1 VCNAVPSEA
10 AIKPH
15 NVSIKMQKKLLFL
28 LGVSLFLNDK
38 TPSLNISVF
47 IAKRIAFNRQES
59 FSRFIIRLA
68 IAATLISVTAMI
80 VTVAFANGFQ
90 FAISQKIFSFWGNI
104 RVQHYEPNKAS
115 IAEETPIEKNDTVLQ
130 VLQANKEIKTIQA
143 FATKSAIIKGSESI
157 EGVLLKGVEKNYDF
171 NNLKGFLQK
180 GKWLHFPD
188 SGYSNEINL
197 SNYTANQL
205 KLRAGD
211 KVLIYFIQP
220 DGSHR
225 VRPMLVAGLFKT
237 GIEDY
242 DKLYAIADI
251 RLIQRLNNW
260 KENEIGG
267 YEIFIKNY
275 HTLDSVSNE
284 VSSRLPLQWAS
295 RTIRDVY
302 PNIFDWLDLQDTT
315 IGIALSIIII
325 VATLNLV
332 TCLIILV
339 LDRTRMIG
347 ILKAVGSPNNLIQ
360 RIFLY
365 HGTIIAITGI
375 LLGNVL
381 ALLLCWLQQRYG
393 LITLPEDAYFIST
406 AVVKISWWQI
416 LLVDAGTLGICFLV
430 LMIPT
435 FIIRKIQPARAVQFR

>member
-1 VCNAVPSEA
+1 
-10 AIKPH
+10 
-15 NVSIKMQKKLLFL
+15 
-28 LGVSLFLNDK
+28 
-38 TPSLNISVF
+38 
-47 IAKRIAFNRQES
+47 
-59 FSRFIIRLA
+59 
-68 IAATLISVTAMI
+68 MI
-80 VTVAFANGFQ
+80 VTVAFTTGFQ
-90 FAISQKIFSFWGNI
+90 FAISQKIFSFWGDI
-104 RVQHYEPNKAS
+104 RVQHYEASRTS

-130 VLQANKEIKTIQA
+130 VLHANKEIKTIQA
-143 FATKSAIIKGSESI
+143 FATKNAIIKGSESI

-171 NNLKGFLQK
+171 SNLSGFLQK
-180 GKWLHFPD
+180 GRWLHFPD

-197 SNYTANQL
+197 STYTANQL
-205 KLRAGD
+205 KLKVGD
-211 KVLIYFIQP
+211 KVLIYFIQS

-225 VRPMLVAGLFKT
+225 VRPMTVAGLFKT

-242 DKLYAIADI
+242 DKLYAISDI

-267 YEIFIKNY
+267 YEIFINDY
-275 HTLDSVSNE
+275 HKLDTVSNTI
-284 VSSRLPLQWAS
+284 SYQLPAKWNS

-315 IGIALSIIII
+315 IAIALAIIII

-347 ILKAVGSPNNLIQ
+347 ILKAVGSPNASIQ
-360 RIFLY
+360 KIFLY
-365 HGTIIAITGI
+365 HGTIIATAGI
-375 LLGNVL
+375 FLGNVL

-393 LITLPEDAYFIST
+393 FITLPEDAYFIST
-406 AVVKISWWQI
+406 AVVKISWWQV
-416 LLVDAGTLGICFLV
+416 LLIDTGTLIICFLI

>member
-1 VCNAVPSEA
+1 M
-10 AIKPH
+10 
-15 NVSIKMQKKLLFL
+15 NV
-28 LGVSLFLNDK
+28 K
-38 TPSLNISVF
+38 TTLLNISAF
-47 IAKRIAFNRQES
+47 IAKRIAFNRQQS
-59 FSRFIIRLA
+59 FSKFIIRLA
-68 IAATLISVTAMI
+68 IAATLISVAAMI
-80 VTVAFANGFQ
+80 VTVAFTTGFQ
-90 FAISQKIFSFWGNI
+90 YAISQKIFSFWGDI
-104 RVQHYEPNKAS
+104 RVQHYEASKAS
-115 IAEETPIEKNDTVLQ
+115 IAEESPIEKNDTVLQ
-130 VLQANKEIKTIQA
+130 VLHANKEIKTIQA
-143 FATKSAIIKGSESI
+143 FATKNAIIKGSESI
-157 EGVLLKGVEKNYDF
+157 EGVLIKGVEKAYDF
-171 NNLKGFLQK
+171 NNLNGFLQK
-180 GKWLHFPD
+180 GRWLHFPD

-197 SNYTANQL
+197 STYTANQL
-205 KLRAGD
+205 KLKVSD
-211 KVLIYFIQP
+211 KVLIYFIQS

-225 VRPMLVAGLFKT
+225 VRPMTVVGFFKT

-242 DKLYAIADI
+242 DRLYAISDI

-267 YEIFIKNY
+267 YEIFINDY
-275 HTLDSVSNE
+275 HKLDTVSNA
-284 VSSRLPLQWAS
+284 VSYLLPSKWNS

-315 IGIALSIIII
+315 IAIALAIIII

-347 ILKAVGSPNNLIQ
+347 ILKAVGSPNGSIQ
-360 RIFLY
+360 KIFLY
-365 HGTIIAITGI
+365 HGSIIAATGI

-393 LITLPEDAYFIST
+393 FITLPEDAYFIST
-406 AVVKISWWQI
+406 AVVKLSWWQVAA
-416 LLVDAGTLGICFLV
+416 VDAGTLLICFLI

>member
-1 VCNAVPSEA
+1 
-10 AIKPH
+10 
-15 NVSIKMQKKLLFL
+15 M
-28 LGVSLFLNDK
+28 
-38 TPSLNISVF
+38 NISAF
-47 IAKRIAFNRQES
+47 IARRIAFNRQQS
-59 FSRFIIRLA
+59 FSKFIIRLA
-68 IAATLISVTAMI
+68 IAATLISVAAMI
-80 VTVAFANGFQ
+80 VTVAFTTGFQ
-90 FAISQKIFSFWGNI
+90 FAISQKIFSFWGDI
-104 RVQHYEPNKAS
+104 RVQHYEASRTS

-130 VLQANKEIKTIQA
+130 VLHANKEIKTIQA
-143 FATKSAIIKGSESI
+143 FATKNAIIKGSESI
-157 EGVLLKGVEKNYDF
+157 EGVLLKGVEKSYDF
-171 NNLKGFLQK
+171 NNLSGFLQK
-180 GKWLHFPD
+180 GRWLHFPE

-197 SNYTANQL
+197 STYTANQL
-205 KLRAGD
+205 KLKVGD
-211 KVLIYFIQP
+211 KVLIYFIQS

-225 VRPMLVAGLFKT
+225 VRPMTVAGLFKT

-242 DKLYAIADI
+242 DKLYAISDI

-267 YEIFIKNY
+267 YEIFINDY
-275 HTLDSVSNE
+275 HKLDTVSNTI
-284 VSSRLPLQWAS
+284 SYQLPAKWNS

-315 IGIALSIIII
+315 IAIALAIIII

-347 ILKAVGSPNNLIQ
+347 ILKAVGSPNASIQ
-360 RIFLY
+360 KIFLY
-365 HGTIIAITGI
+365 HGTIIATAGI
-375 LLGNVL
+375 FLGNVL

-393 LITLPEDAYFIST
+393 FITLPEDAYFIST
-406 AVVKISWWQI
+406 AVVKISWWQV
-416 LLVDAGTLGICFLV
+416 LLIDTGTLIICFLI